1 MGQIAETIIPN
12 LRTSIMLGGLLAKD
26 IKPETFARV
35 PMQDGKPVNMNHPAF
50 NYGHLGAVPGA
61 DAVAA
66 GQGHRGGGGAGGVE
80 ALFKAGAE
88 CKDDPQGTIY
98 PKMDAIIAAYNRGYN
113 TVLNALASVDDEVM
127 LRQNPIEGR
136 LREMCPTVGAAVA
149 FMAMSHPMM
158 HLGQV
163 SAWRACS
170 GSGPPCK
177 QGIAGYLGYWP
188 HAAADA
194 AACVAARDEA
204 DQRTG
209 SPVTGLLKCFSWMGT
224 TASRMCWST
233 RAGSRWRPRCG

>member
-50 NYGHLGAVPGA
+50 NYGHLALYPARMLSLLGKDTAEAAVPEGW
-61 DAVAA
+61 
-66 GQGHRGGGGAGGVE
+66 E

-163 SAWRACS
+163 SAWRRLFGL
-170 GSGPPCK
+170 GS
-177 QGIAGYLGYWP
+177 A
-188 HAAADA
+188 
-194 AACVAARDEA
+194 
-204 DQRTG
+204 
-209 SPVTGLLKCFSWMGT
+209 M
-224 TASRMCWST
+224 
-233 RAGSRWRPRCG
+233 